1 MKNVVVVGSQ
11 WGDEGK
17 GKIVDW
23 LSSEA
28 DVVVRFQ
35 GGHNAGHTLVIEKK
49 VFKLRLLPSGIVREG
64 KISVLG
70 NGVVIDGVT
79 YKLRLLPSGI
89 VRKGKISIIGNGVV
103 VDPWALLDEI
113 EEIKSKGV
121 NVNENNFIISES
133 ANLILP
139 FHREMDEI
147 REDSAGKGKIG
158 TTRRG
163 IGPAYED
170 KVGRRSIRVMDLRSE
185 KNLDQRLESVLVH
198 HNAIRKGLGK
208 KIYEKE
214 QLKYDLLKIA
224 PEILKFSQPVWLKI
238 DQFKKQKKKILFEGA
253 QGILLDVD
261 HGTYPFVTSSNTVAS
276 SAATGTGCG
285 PNSINYVLGITKA
298 YTTRVGE
305 GPFPTE
311 LIDEIGELLGTRGKE
326 FGTVT
331 SRKRRCGWFDG
342 VLVRQTIKISGINGI
357 ALTKLDVLDELDEI
371 KICIGYDLK
380 GKKIDYLPAAVED
393 QLKVKP
399 IYKSFNGWKTSTKGI
414 KSFKD
419 LPNNA
424 QVYIKGLEKF
434 IETKVASISTS
445 PERKD
450 TILIENPFSI

>member
-35 GGHNAGHTLVIEKK
+35 GGHNAGHTLVI
-49 VFKLRLLPSGIVREG
+49 
-64 KISVLG
+64 
-70 NGVVIDGVT
+70 DGVT

-89 VRKGKISIIGNGVV
+89 VRKNKISIIGNGVV

-113 EEIKSKGV
+113 KEIKSKGV
-121 NVNENNFIISES
+121 IVDENNLILSES

-139 FHREMDEI
+139 FHKEMDEI
-147 REDSAGKGKIG
+147 REDAAGNAKIG

-170 KVGRRSIRVMDLRSE
+170 KIGRRSIRVMDLVSE
-185 KNLDQRLESVLVH
+185 SNLDHRLETVLIH

-208 KIYEKE
+208 QIYKKE
-214 QLKYDLLKIA
+214 QLKKDLLKIA
-224 PEILKFSQPVWLKI
+224 PEILKFSQPVWKKI
-238 DQFKKQKKKILFEGA
+238 DEYKAKGKKILFEGA

-261 HGTYPFVTSSNTVAS
+261 HGTYPFVTSSNTVAAT
-276 SAATGTGCG
+276 AATGSGCG
-285 PNSINYVLGITKA
+285 PNTINYVLGITKA

-311 LIDEIGELLGTRGKE
+311 LKDKIGDVLGSRGKE

-357 ALTKLDVLDELDEI
+357 ALTKLDVLDELDKI
-371 KICIGYDLK
+371 KICIGYELK
-380 GKKIDYLPAAVED
+380 GKRIDYLPAAVED

-399 IYKSFNGWKTSTKGI
+399 IYKNFSGWKTSTKGI
-414 KSFKD
+414 KSFRD
-419 LPNNA
+419 LPKNA
-424 QVYIKGLEKF
+424 QEYIKGLEKF

>member
-35 GGHNAGHTLVIEKK
+35 GGHNAGHTLVI
-49 VFKLRLLPSGIVREG
+49 
-64 KISVLG
+64 
-70 NGVVIDGVT
+70 DGTT

-89 VRKGKISIIGNGVV
+89 VRKNKISIIGNGVV
-103 VDPWALLDEI
+103 VDPWALLEEI
-113 EEIKSKGV
+113 EELKSKGIHIDQK
-121 NVNENNFIISES
+121 NLILSES

-139 FHREMDEI
+139 FHKEMDEI
-147 REDSAGKGKIG
+147 REDSAGKAKIG

-170 KVGRRSIRVMDLRSE
+170 KIGRRSIRVMDLVSE
-185 KNLDQRLESVLVH
+185 SNLDHRLETVLIH

-208 KIYEKE
+208 KIFQKN
-214 QLKYDLLKIA
+214 QLKKDLLKIA
-224 PEILKFSQPVWLKI
+224 PKILKFSQPVWKKL
-238 DQFKKQKKKILFEGA
+238 DEFKSKEKKILFEGA
-253 QGILLDVD
+253 QGTLLDLD

-276 SAATGTGCG
+276 AAATGSGCG
-285 PNSINYVLGITKA
+285 LNTINYVLGITKA

-311 LIDEIGELLGTRGKE
+311 LKDDVGELIGSRGKE

-371 KICIGYDLK
+371 KICIAYELN

-399 IYKSFNGWKTSTKGI
+399 IYKTFKGWKSSTKGI
-414 KSFKD
+414 KKFDK
-419 LPNNA
+419 LPKNA
-424 QVYIKGLEKF
+424 QIYVKDLEKF
-434 IETKVASISTS
+434 VETKISSISTS
-445 PERKD
+445 PERSD
-450 TILIENPFSI
+450 TILIESPF

>member
-23 LSSEA
+23 LSEQA
-28 DVVVRFQ
+28 DVVIRFQ
-35 GGHNAGHTLVIEKK
+35 GGHNAGHTLVID
-49 VFKLRLLPSGIVREG
+49 GI
-64 KISVLG
+64 
-70 NGVVIDGVT
+70 T

-89 VRKGKISIIGNGVV
+89 VRKNKISIIGNGVV
-103 VDPWALLDEI
+103 VDPWALLEEI
-113 EEIKSKGV
+113 KEIKSKGV
-121 NVNENNFIISES
+121 EINENNFIISES

-139 FHREMDEI
+139 FHREMDKI
-147 REDSAGKGKIG
+147 REDAAGKGKIG

-185 KNLDQRLESVLVH
+185 SNLDQRLGSVLLH

-208 KIYEKE
+208 KTYEKE
-214 QLKYDLLKIA
+214 KLKKKLLEIA
-224 PEILKFSQPVWLKI
+224 PEILKFSQPVWLRI
-238 DQFKKQKKKILFEGA
+238 DEFKKKKKKILFEGA

-261 HGTYPFVTSSNTVAS
+261 HGTYPYVTSSNTVAS

-285 PNSINYVLGITKA
+285 PNTINYVLGITKS
-298 YTTRVGE
+298 YITRVGE

-311 LIDEIGELLGTRGKE
+311 LKDSIGKHLGTKGKE

-357 ALTKLDVLDELDEI
+357 ALTKLDVLDELNEI
-371 KICIGYDLK
+371 KICTHYELN
-380 GKKIDYLPAAVED
+380 GKKIDYLPSAAED

-399 IYKSFNGWKTSTKGI
+399 IYEVFDGWKSSTKGI
-414 KSFKD
+414 KNFD
-419 LPNNA
+419 ELPENA
-424 QVYIKGLEKF
+424 KKYIYA
-434 IETKVASISTS
+434 IEDFVGAKISSISTS
-445 PERKD
+445 PERED
-450 TILIENPFSI
+450 TILLENPFSL

>member
-1 MKNVVVVGSQ
+1 MKNVAVVGSQ

-35 GGHNAGHTLVIEKK
+35 GGHNAGHTLVID
-49 VFKLRLLPSGIVREG
+49 GI
-64 KISVLG
+64 
-70 NGVVIDGVT
+70 T

-89 VRKGKISIIGNGVV
+89 VRKNKISIIGNGVV

-113 EEIKSKGV
+113 KEIKSKGV
-121 NVNENNFIISES
+121 EISEENLILSES

-139 FHREMDEI
+139 FHKEMDEI
-147 REDSAGKGKIG
+147 REDAAGKAKIG

-170 KVGRRSIRVMDLRSE
+170 KVGRRSIRVMDLISE
-185 KNLDQRLESVLVH
+185 KNLDHRLETVLMH

-208 KIYEKE
+208 ELFEKNK
-214 QLKYDLLKIA
+214 LKKELLEIA
-224 PEILKFSQPVWLKI
+224 PQILKFSKPVWKKI
-238 DQFKKQKKKILFEGA
+238 DEFKNEGKKILFEGA

-276 SAATGTGCG
+276 SAATGSGCG
-285 PNSINYVLGITKA
+285 PNTIGYVLGITKA

-311 LIDEIGELLGTRGKE
+311 LKNETGEHLGKIGKE

-342 VLVRQTIKISGINGI
+342 VLVRQTIKVSGINGI
-357 ALTKLDVLDELDEI
+357 ALTKLDVLDELEEI
-371 KICIGYDLK
+371 KMCVAYELD
-380 GKKIDYLPAAVED
+380 GKKVDYLPAAVDD

-399 IYKSFNGWKTSTKGI
+399 IYKSFKGWKSSTKGI
-414 KSFKD
+414 KNFEK
-419 LPNNA
+419 LPENA
-424 QVYIKGLEKF
+424 KIYIKELEKF
-434 IETKVASISTS
+434 IETKVSSISTS
-445 PERKD
+445 PERND
-450 TILIENPFSI
+450 TILIEDPFKI

>member
-28 DVVVRFQ
+28 DVVIRFQ
-35 GGHNAGHTLVIEKK
+35 GGHNAGHTL
-49 VFKLRLLPSGIVREG
+49 
-64 KISVLG
+64 
-70 NGVVIDGVT
+70 VIDGVT

-89 VRKGKISIIGNGVV
+89 VRKNKISIIGNGVV

-113 EEIKSKGV
+113 EEAKSKAV
-121 NVNENNFIISES
+121 EINENNLILSE
-133 ANLILP
+133 AATLILP

-147 REDSAGKGKIG
+147 REDSAGKSKIG

-170 KVGRRSIRVMDLRSE
+170 KVGRRSIRVMDLASK
-185 KNLDQRLESVLVH
+185 KNLENRLAVVLEH

-208 KIYEKE
+208 PIYEKDKLVE
-214 QLKYDLLKIA
+214 DLLKIA
-224 PEILKFSQPVWLKI
+224 PNILKYSAPVWRKI
-238 DQFKKQKKKILFEGA
+238 DQFKSENKKILFEGA

-261 HGTYPFVTSSNTVAS
+261 HGTYPYVTSSNTVAA
-276 SAATGTGCG
+276 SAATGSGCG

-311 LIDEIGELLGTRGKE
+311 LTDDIGNHLGEKGHE

-342 VLVRQTIKISGINGI
+342 VLVRQTIKISGIDGI

-371 KICIGYDLK
+371 NLCVAYELN
-380 GKKIDYLPAAVED
+380 GKEIDYFPAAVED
-393 QLKVKP
+393 QLNVKP
-399 IYKSFNGWKTSTKGI
+399 VYKTFKGWKSKTQGI
-414 KSFKD
+414 KKFDD

-424 QVYIKGLEKF
+424 KIYVKAIEEF
-434 IETKVASISTS
+434 IETKISSISTS
-445 PERKD
+445 PERED
-450 TILIENPFSI
+450 TILLVDPFNY

>member
-28 DVVVRFQ
+28 DIVVRFQ
-35 GGHNAGHTLVIEKK
+35 GGHNAGHTL
-49 VFKLRLLPSGIVREG
+49 
-64 KISVLG
+64 
-70 NGVVIDGVT
+70 VIDGVT

-89 VRKGKISIIGNGVV
+89 VRKNKVSIIGNGVV

-113 EEIKSKGV
+113 KEIKSKGIDV
-121 NVNENNFIISES
+121 NTNNLILSES

-139 FHREMDEI
+139 FHKEMDEI
-147 REDSAGKGKIG
+147 REDAAGKAKIG

-170 KVGRRSIRVMDLRSE
+170 KVGRRSIKVMDLASE
-185 KNLDQRLESVLVH
+185 SNLDHRLEAALIH

-208 KIYEKE
+208 KVFKKDE
-214 QLKYDLLKIA
+214 LKKDLLKIA
-224 PEILKFSQPVWLKI
+224 PEILKFSQPVW
-238 DQFKKQKKKILFEGA
+238 KKLDEYKSQGKKILFEGA

-276 SAATGTGCG
+276 AAATGTGSG
-285 PNSINYVLGITKA
+285 INAINYVLGITKV
-298 YTTRVGE
+298 YTTRVGA

-311 LIDEIGELLGTRGKE
+311 LKDKIGNILGTRGKE

-342 VLVRQTIKISGINGI
+342 VLVRQTVKISGVNGI

-371 KICIGYDLK
+371 KMCIAYELN
-380 GKKIDYLPAAVED
+380 GKKIDYLPAGLD
-393 QLKVKP
+393 NQLKVKP
-399 IYKSFNGWKTSTKGI
+399 IYETFPGWKKSTKGI
-414 KSFKD
+414 RNVEN
-419 LPNNA
+419 LPDKA
-424 QVYIKGLEKF
+424 KKYIYALEDF
-434 IETKVASISTS
+434 IGAKISSISTS
-445 PERKD
+445 PERED
-450 TILIENPFSI
+450 TILIENPFA

>member
-23 LSSEA
+23 LSSHA
-28 DVVVRFQ
+28 DVVIRFQ
-35 GGHNAGHTLVIEKK
+35 GGHNAGHTL
-49 VFKLRLLPSGIVREG
+49 
-64 KISVLG
+64 
-70 NGVVIDGVT
+70 VIDGVT

-89 VRKGKISIIGNGVV
+89 VRKNKISIIGNGVV
-103 VDPWALLDEI
+103 IDPWALLDEI
-113 EEIKSKGV
+113 KEINSKGV
-121 NVNENNFIISES
+121 NVDEKNLIISEA

-147 REDSAGKGKIG
+147 REDAAGNSKIG

-170 KVGRRSIRVMDLRSE
+170 KVGRRSIRVMDLASKE
-185 KNLDQRLESVLVH
+185 NLNKRLDNVLAH
-198 HNAIRKGLGK
+198 HNAIRKGLKK
-208 KIYEKE
+208 KIYEKGVLIE
-214 QLKYDLLKIA
+214 ELLKIA
-224 PEILKFSQPVWLKI
+224 PKILKFSQPVWKKI
-238 DQFKKQKKKILFEGA
+238 DDFKQKNKKILFEGA

-311 LIDEIGELLGTRGKE
+311 LKDKVGEELGTRGKE

-342 VLVRQTIKISGINGI
+342 VLVRQTIKISGIDGI

-371 KICIGYDLK
+371 KICVAYEIN
-380 GKKIDYLPAAVED
+380 GKKIDYLPAAVDD

-399 IYKSFNGWKTSTKGI
+399 IYKTYDGWKSSTVGI
-414 KSFKD
+414 KNFD
-419 LPNNA
+419 ELPKNA
-424 QVYIKGLEKF
+424 KIYIQDLEKF
-434 IETKVASISTS
+434 IETKISSISTS
-445 PERKD
+445 PERED
-450 TILIENPFSI
+450 TILIQDPFKN

>member
-28 DVVVRFQ
+28 DVIVRFQ
-35 GGHNAGHTLVIEKK
+35 GGHNAGHTLVID
-49 VFKLRLLPSGIVREG
+49 SIV
-64 KISVLG
+64 
-70 NGVVIDGVT
+70 

-89 VRKGKISIIGNGVV
+89 VRKNKISIIGNGVV

-113 EEIKSKGV
+113 DEIKSKGV
-121 NVNENNFIISES
+121 EVNPDNLILSE
-133 ANLILP
+133 AATLILP
-139 FHREMDEI
+139 FHKEMDEI
-147 REDSAGKGKIG
+147 REDAAGKSKIG

-170 KVGRRSIRVMDLRSE
+170 KIGRRSIRVMDLATE
-185 KNLDQRLESVLVH
+185 NNLDKRLEVVLSH

-208 KIYEKE
+208 TEFKKE
-214 QLKYDLLKIA
+214 LLKKNLLKIA
-224 PEILKFSQPVWLKI
+224 PQILKFSQPVWKKI
-238 DQFKKQKKKILFEGA
+238 DEFKSQNKKILFEGA
-253 QGILLDVD
+253 QGVLLDVD

-276 SAATGTGCG
+276 SAATGSGCG
-285 PNSINYVLGITKA
+285 INSINYVLGITKA

-311 LIDEIGELLGTRGKE
+311 LTDEIGELLGTRGKE

-342 VLVRQTIKISGINGI
+342 VLVRQTLKISGIDGI

-371 KICIGYDLK
+371 KMCIGYEIN
-380 GKKIDYLPAAVED
+380 GKKFDYLPASVDD
-393 QLKVKP
+393 QFMVKP
-399 IYKSFNGWKTSTKGI
+399 IYKSFKGWKSSTVGI
-414 KSFKD
+414 KKFEK
-419 LPNNA
+419 LPENA
-424 QVYIKGLEKF
+424 KNYIKELEKF
-434 IETKVASISTS
+434 IETKISSISTS
-445 PERKD
+445 PERND
-450 TILIENPFSI
+450 TILIQDPFNL

>member
-1 MKNVVVVGSQ
+1 MTNVVVIGSQ

-35 GGHNAGHTLVIEKK
+35 GGHNAGHTLVI
-49 VFKLRLLPSGIVREG
+49 
-64 KISVLG
+64 
-70 NGVVIDGVT
+70 DGVT

-89 VRKGKISIIGNGVV
+89 VRKDKISIIGNGVV
-103 VDPWALLDEI
+103 IDPWALLEEI

-121 NVNENNFIISES
+121 IINSKNLIISES

-139 FHREMDEI
+139 FHKEMDEI
-147 REDSAGKGKIG
+147 REDAAGKAKIG

-170 KVGRRSIRVMDLRSE
+170 KIGRRSIRVMDLLSE
-185 KNLDQRLESVLVH
+185 KNLEQRLETVLLH

-208 KIYEKE
+208 KIYLKEK
-214 QLKYDLLKIA
+214 LKKDLLKIA
-224 PEILKFSQPVWLKI
+224 PEILKFSKPVWKEI
-238 DQFKKQKKKILFEGA
+238 DELKQKGKKILFEGA

-276 SAATGTGCG
+276 AAATGSGCG
-285 PNSINYVLGITKA
+285 PSTINYVLGITKA

-311 LIDEIGELLGTRGKE
+311 LKDKIGEELGNRGKE

-357 ALTKLDVLDELDEI
+357 ALSKLDVLDELEEI
-371 KICIGYDLK
+371 KMCIGYEIN

-393 QLKVKP
+393 QLRVKP
-399 IYKSFNGWKTSTKGI
+399 IYKKFQGWKSTTKGI
-414 KSFKD
+414 KNFD
-419 LPNNA
+419 ELPSLA
-424 QVYIKGLEKF
+424 KTYVKELEKF
-434 IETKVASISTS
+434 IETKISSISTS
-445 PERKD
+445 PERND
-450 TILIENPFSI
+450 TILIEDPFKN

>member
-1 MKNVVVVGSQ
+1 MKNVAVVGSQ

-35 GGHNAGHTLVIEKK
+35 GGHNAGHTLVI
-49 VFKLRLLPSGIVREG
+49 
-64 KISVLG
+64 
-70 NGVVIDGVT
+70 DGVT

-89 VRKGKISIIGNGVV
+89 VRKNKISIIGNGVV

-113 EEIKSKGV
+113 KEIKSKGV
-121 NVNENNFIISES
+121 EISEENLILSES

-139 FHREMDEI
+139 FHKEMDEI
-147 REDSAGKGKIG
+147 REDAAGKAKIG

-170 KVGRRSIRVMDLRSE
+170 KVGRRSIRVMDLISE
-185 KNLDQRLESVLVH
+185 KNLDHRLETVLMH

-208 KIYEKE
+208 ELFEKNK
-214 QLKYDLLKIA
+214 LKKELLEIA
-224 PEILKFSQPVWLKI
+224 PQILKFSKPVWKKI
-238 DQFKKQKKKILFEGA
+238 DEFKNEGKKILFEGA

-276 SAATGTGCG
+276 SAATGSGCG
-285 PNSINYVLGITKA
+285 PNTIGYVLGITKA

-311 LIDEIGELLGTRGKE
+311 LKNEIGEHLGKIGKE

-342 VLVRQTIKISGINGI
+342 VLVRQTIKVSGINGI
-357 ALTKLDVLDELDEI
+357 ALTKLDVLDELEEI
-371 KICIGYDLK
+371 KMCVAYELN
-380 GKKIDYLPAAVED
+380 GKKVDYLPAAVDD

-399 IYKSFNGWKTSTKGI
+399 IYKSFKGWKSSTKGI
-414 KSFKD
+414 KNFEK
-419 LPNNA
+419 LPENA
-424 QVYIKGLEKF
+424 KIYIKELEKF
-434 IETKVASISTS
+434 IETKVSSISTS
-445 PERKD
+445 PERND
-450 TILIENPFSI
+450 TILIEDPFKI

>member
-1 MKNVVVVGSQ
+1 MNNVVVVGSQ

-35 GGHNAGHTLVIEKK
+35 GGHNAGHTLVI
-49 VFKLRLLPSGIVREG
+49 
-64 KISVLG
+64 
-70 NGVVIDGVT
+70 DGVT
-79 YKLRLLPSGI
+79 YKLRLLPSGV
-89 VRKGKISIIGNGVV
+89 VRKNKISIIGNGVV

-113 EEIKSKGV
+113 DEAKSKGV
-121 NVNENNFIISES
+121 EINENNLILSE
-133 ANLILP
+133 AATLILP

-147 REDSAGKGKIG
+147 REDSAGKSKIG

-170 KVGRRSIRVMDLRSE
+170 KVGRRSIRVMDLAS
-185 KNLDQRLESVLVH
+185 KQNLENRLTLVLEH

-208 KIYEKE
+208 TIYEKDKLVE
-214 QLKYDLLKIA
+214 DLLKIA
-224 PEILKFSQPVWLKI
+224 PNILKYSAPVWRKI
-238 DQFKKQKKKILFEGA
+238 DQFKSENKKILFEGA

-261 HGTYPFVTSSNTVAS
+261 HGTYPYVTSSNTVAA
-276 SAATGTGCG
+276 SAATGSGCG

-311 LIDEIGELLGTRGKE
+311 LTNDIGNHLGEKGHE

-342 VLVRQTIKISGINGI
+342 VLVRQTIKISGIDGI
-357 ALTKLDVLDELDEI
+357 ALTKLDVLDQLDEI
-371 KICIGYDLK
+371 NLCVAYELN
-380 GKKIDYLPAAVED
+380 GKEIDYFPAAVQD
-393 QLKVKP
+393 QLNVKP
-399 IYKSFNGWKTSTKGI
+399 VYKTFKGWKSKTQGI
-414 KSFKD
+414 KKFEE

-424 QVYIKGLEKF
+424 KIYVKAIEEF
-434 IETKVASISTS
+434 TETKISSISTS
-445 PERKD
+445 PERED
-450 TILIENPFSI
+450 TVLLINPFN

>member
-28 DVVVRFQ
+28 DVVIRFQ
-35 GGHNAGHTLVIEKK
+35 GGHNAGHTLVID
-49 VFKLRLLPSGIVREG
+49 GI
-64 KISVLG
+64 
-70 NGVVIDGVT
+70 T

-89 VRKGKISIIGNGVV
+89 VRKNKISIIGNGVV
-103 VDPWALLDEI
+103 VDPWALLEEI
-113 EEIKSKGV
+113 KEIKSKGV
-121 NVNENNFIISES
+121 EISEKNLILS
-133 ANLILP
+133 EAANLILP

-147 REDSAGKGKIG
+147 REDTAGKAKIG

-170 KVGRRSIRVMDLRSE
+170 KVGRRSIRVMDLISE
-185 KNLDQRLESVLVH
+185 ENLNHRLETVLMH

-208 KIYEKE
+208 EIFQKD
-214 QLKYDLLKIA
+214 QLKKELLEIA
-224 PEILKFSQPVWLKI
+224 PEILKYSQPVWKKI
-238 DQFKKQKKKILFEGA
+238 DEFKQQKKKILFEGA

-261 HGTYPFVTSSNTVAS
+261 HGTYPFVTSSNTVAA
-276 SAATGTGCG
+276 SAATGSGCG

-311 LIDEIGELLGTRGKE
+311 LTDSIGEQLGQKGKE

-342 VLVRQTIKISGINGI
+342 VLVRQTIKISGIDGI

-371 KICIGYDLK
+371 KICIAYQLD
-380 GKKIDYLPAAVED
+380 GKKIDYLPAAVDD
-393 QLKVKP
+393 QLKVTP
-399 IYKSFNGWKTSTKGI
+399 IYKTFKGWKSSTKGI
-414 KSFKD
+414 KNFND
-419 LPNNA
+419 LPTNA
-424 QVYIKGLEKF
+424 KNYVSELGKF
-434 IETKVASISTS
+434 IETKISSISTS
-445 PERKD
+445 PERND
-450 TILIENPFSI
+450 TILIEDPFNN

>member
-1 MKNVVVVGSQ
+1 MKNVAVVGSQ

-23 LSSEA
+23 LSEQA
-28 DVVVRFQ
+28 DIVIRFQ
-35 GGHNAGHTLVIEKK
+35 GGHNAGHTLVID
-49 VFKLRLLPSGIVREG
+49 GI
-64 KISVLG
+64 
-70 NGVVIDGVT
+70 T

-89 VRKGKISIIGNGVV
+89 VRKNKISIIGNGVV
-103 VDPWALLDEI
+103 IDPWALL
-113 EEIKSKGV
+113 EEIKEIREKGV
-121 NVNENNFIISES
+121 DVNSENFMISEA

-147 REDSAGKGKIG
+147 REDAAGKEKIG

-185 KNLDQRLESVLVH
+185 KNLDQRLETVLIH

-208 KIYEKE
+208 KIFEKNK
-214 QLKYDLLKIA
+214 LKAELLKIA
-224 PEILKFSQPVWLKI
+224 PEILKFSEPVWLKI

-276 SAATGTGCG
+276 TAATGTGCG

-311 LIDEIGELLGTRGKE
+311 LEDQVGELLGNRGKE

-342 VLVRQTIKISGINGI
+342 VLVRQTIKISGIDGI

-371 KICIGYDLK
+371 KMCIEYDLD

-393 QLKVKP
+393 QLKIKP
-399 IYKSFNGWKTSTKGI
+399 IYKLFNGWKSSTKGI
-414 KSFKD
+414 KNIND
-419 LPNNA
+419 LPEKA
-424 QVYIKGLEKF
+424 KKYIFSIEDF
-434 IETKVASISTS
+434 IGAKISSISTS
-445 PERKD
+445 PERSD
-450 TILIENPFSI
+450 TILIENPFEI